1 MEQELVDNKA
11 NNTQGQEITA
21 EEQADS
27 AQLMYSSAV
36 DVVEDASKIEK
47 EVT

>member
-11 NNTQGQEITA
+11 NVAQGSEITS

-27 AQLMYSSAV
+27 A
-36 DVVEDASKIEK
+36 
-47 EVT
+47 